1 MSKKYSIDQ
10 NLIASKFDIAEYK
23 SIKKIPNGEIKFFM
37 IYMKKLLQ
45 VKRNSLKISNHF
57 IKNSLINL

>member
-23 SIKKIPNGEIKFFM
+23 SIKKILNGEIKFFM
-37 IYMKKLLQ
+37 IYMKKNFTGKKKFL
-45 VKRNSLKISNHF
+45 
-57 IKNSLINL
+57 IKDFKPFH